1 MTEKDYA
8 EFRRHLEVALEHM
21 NTLVIWIFISL
32 VSSIAVRGN
41 IDTVFDW
48 VMMVAGSFA
57 GGMAA
62 LNTMWGW
69 RSLVQAR
76 AIIKRNRS

>member
-8 EFRRHLEVALEHM
+8 EFRRHLEEALEHM
-21 NTLVIWIFISL
+21 NTLAVWTFISL
-32 VSSIAVRGN
+32 VAMIAVSGQP
-41 IDTVFDW
+41 DTPFDF
-48 VMMVAGSFA
+48 MMVIAGSFA

-69 RSLVQAR
+69 RSLSQAR

>member
-1 MTEKDYA
+1 MTEKDHA
-8 EFRRHLEVALEHM
+8 EFRRHLEAAIEHM

-32 VSSIAVRGN
+32 VASITVHGN
-41 IDTVFDW
+41 IDTVFDF
-48 VMMVAGSFA
+48 VMMFAGSFA